1 MHPTAEANEYHPVTQ
16 PAFTLLYDHECPFCR
31 LEVEWLL
38 RRDRQQRLRAIDISA
53 PDFRAADYGL
63 GQEEVHARLHGVTGD
78 GVVVEGMAAIRGAWS
93 AVGLGWVMA
102 PTAWP
107 VLRWFADLGYR
118 WFAKNRV
125 RLGRLFGRRC
135 DTGSCDT
142 GSCALP
148 SGGTATAQSR
158 GKAVASRSSSP
169 SSA

>member
-1 MHPTAEANEYHPVTQ
+1 MHPAALADESLPVTQ
-16 PAFTLLYDHECPFCR
+16 PAFTLLYDRECPFCR

-38 RRDRQQRLRAIDISA
+38 RRDRHQQLRTVDISA

-63 GQEEVHARLHGVTGD
+63 GAEAVHARLHGVTGD

-107 VLRWFADLGYR
+107 VLRWFADLGYLL
-118 WFAKNRV
+118 FARYRV

-135 DTGSCDT
+135 ETGRCE
-142 GSCALP
+142 
-148 SGGTATAQSR
+148 SGR
-158 GKAVASRSSSP
+158 CELR
-169 SSA
+169 